1 MENLRL
7 SKDSR
12 PHLRAI
18 TLRASPLGPGNCRV
32 TILEES
38 IIYLLAAIISV
49 PISKRL
55 GFGSVLGYL
64 CAGILIGPFGFGF
77 IHEPEHIL
85 HFAELGVVFLLFI
98 IGLELKPSRL
108 WIMRKMVFGLGTAQV
123 VVSAAVIAVLAWF
136 YGLETGTSIV
146 IGLILAL
153 SSTAFVLQMLAEKR
167 QLSTQYGRAAFS
179 ILLLQDL
186 AVIPLI
192 ALLPLLGARVG
203 VTSGFDVAE
212 IALVIGT
219 MALLIVGGRLV
230 LKPVLYTVAAAG
242 IPELFTATALLV
254 VIGSALLMD
263 FAGMSMVLGA
273 FLAGMLLADSEYRHQ
288 LEADI
293 APFKGLLLGLFF
305 IAVGMSVNVN
315 LLLEMPGRILLFVA
329 GIMASKAIVLVVLA
343 RLFGMCDRRN
353 ALSLAAVMSQGGE
366 FAFVLFALA
375 ARERLVPLEL
385 IDELILAVAVSM
397 LLTPFVYLLNERFSS
412 RLGSPESPRF
422 DDIPEE
428 DHEVIIAGFGRVGQ
442 IVGRL
447 LQSINKPF
455 TALEI
460 DSSQVDIVRRYGNS
474 VHFGDAARS
483 RRKQGENTRPGH
495 GRHGDLTAH
504 RRDRKA
510 PVPEPQDH
518 RARTQPPARSQA
530 HGRGRPP
537 YLPRYAVIE
546 SRDGRKR
553 ADLAR
558 IRCERGAPH
567 IRHVPGSGREAAG
580 RAIRAAG
587 LGGEADPVREGRRE
601 GTRVHPRTGPA
612 APALTARTTADG
624 RAATHRYPKR
634 DDLAW

>member
-1 MENLRL
+1 
-7 SKDSR
+7 
-12 PHLRAI
+12 
-18 TLRASPLGPGNCRV
+18 V
-32 TILEES
+32 TILQES

-98 IGLELKPSRL
+98 IGLELKPARL

-123 VVSAAVIAVLAWF
+123 LVSAALIAVLAWF
-136 YGLETGTSIV
+136 YGLEAQTSIV
-146 IGLILAL
+146 VGLILAL
-153 SSTAFVLQMLAEKR
+153 SSTAFVLQMLAEKK
-167 QLSTQYGRAAFS
+167 QLSTQFGRAAFS

-192 ALLPLLGARVG
+192 ALLPLLGARAG
-203 VTSGFDVAE
+203 LDSGFDPVE
-212 IALVIGT
+212 VGMMIGT
-219 MALLIVGGRLV
+219 LVLLIVGGRLA
-230 LKPVLYTVAAAG
+230 LKPVLSTVAAAG

-254 VIGSALLMD
+254 VIGSALLME

-273 FLAGMLLADSEYRHQ
+273 FIAGMLLADSEYRHQ

-305 IAVGMSVNVN
+305 IAVGMSVNIS
-315 LLLEMPGRILLFVA
+315 LLLDIPGRIMLLVA
-329 GIMASKAIVLVVLA
+329 GLMVSKAVVLIVLA

-353 ALSLAAVMSQGGE
+353 AFSLAAVMSQGGE

-375 ARERLVPLEL
+375 ARERLVPAGV

-397 LLTPFVYLLNERFSS
+397 LLTPFVYLLNERVGAK
-412 RLGSPESPRF
+412 LGKAEAPQF

-428 DHEVIIAGFGRVGQ
+428 EHEVIIAGFGRVGQ

-474 VHFGDAARS
+474 VHFGDAAR
-483 RRKQGENTRPGH
+483 
-495 GRHGDLTAH
+495 
-504 RRDRKA
+504 
-510 PVPEPQDH
+510 PEV
-518 RARTQPPARSQA
+518 
-530 HGRGRPP
+530 
-537 YLPRYAVIE
+537 L
-546 SRDGRKR
+546 
-553 ADLAR
+553 
-558 IRCERGAPH
+558 
-567 IRHVPGSGREAAG
+567 
-580 RAIRAAG
+580 RAAG
-587 LGGEADPVREGRRE
+587 
-601 GTRVHPRTGPA
+601 A
-612 APALTARTTADG
+612 AHAKILVLATADMETSLHIAETAKRQFPNLTIVA
-624 RAATHRYPKR
+624 RAHNRRHAHKLMDVGVDKIFR
-634 DDLAW
+634 DTLLSSLAMGESVLVNLGFDDNDVRHVSDTFRDADEKLLMEQYAMHESEEKLIQSARDAARELESILEQDLRRQG